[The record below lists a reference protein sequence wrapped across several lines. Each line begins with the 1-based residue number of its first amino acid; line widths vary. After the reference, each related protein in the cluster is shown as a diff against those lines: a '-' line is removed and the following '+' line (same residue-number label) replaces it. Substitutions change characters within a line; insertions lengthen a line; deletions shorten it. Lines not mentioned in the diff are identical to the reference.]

1 MDLTKIILDEKEISS
16 IVTEN
21 VDTMPYVRGYHVCK
35 TPCIPFIGEC
45 LFSHWEPDNPE
56 DNKVK

>member
-21 VDTMPYVRGYHVCK
+21 VDTMSYVRGYHVCK

-45 LFSHWEPDNPE
+45 LFSH
-56 DNKVK
+56 